1 VAREDPDR
9 LIRSVGRRIA
19 ELRRDAGLS
28 QEKLAER
35 IGASVQYVSR
45 VELGENLTLTTLAK
59 LGNAL
64 GVRAADLLKAP
75 SLESMRANPGRPR
88 KPRN

>member
-19 ELRRDAGLS
+19 ELRREAGLS
-28 QEKLAER
+28 QERLAER

-64 GVRAADLLKAP
+64 GVRAADLLKTP
-75 SLESMRANPGRPR
+75 SPESMRANPGRPR
-88 KPRN
+88 KTKA